1 MRRGILATAATAQA
15 LRVRPAATGLWRQAH
30 RVHTPLSLLRAAA
43 AAASEFC
50 GCCRRWH
57 STSATAATTEA
68 PVTDPGT
75 AVAAP
80 IHLTVDALVQRHR
93 AVALAA
99 ETELAAARVAEEAAS
114 AAQAAAEE
122 DADSTSTP
130 LTPAKSWQKFQSV
143 DIDTF
148 LSGEAAMQGTPVF
161 DVRAPIEYAAGH
173 IPGAQSLPIFDDAQR
188 ALVGTTYRKQSK
200 GKAILLGC
208 DLWGPRMSGLLVQ
221 AQRMAQQHHKDK
233 GNSNSSSK
241 EEGLLVRLHC
251 ARGGMRSQAMQW
263 LLELGG
269 LKVLLLQ
276 GGYKAYRRWV
286 ARRFQQPLK
295 RPLIILGG
303 LTGSGKTSVL
313 AALAQQSQSQ
323 SHQLAGAGAGEAV
336 LDLEALANHKG
347 SSFGAIGQPGPGQP
361 TRETFE
367 NELAEAI
374 RRIDQR
380 SIESSSSSSFA
391 SSSSSSA
398 AASSPSPFCWLEDES
413 RMIGSLPIPDAFYAQ
428 MRLAPLVV
436 LRVPFEARVAQ
447 LAVEYGQHDPELLSA
462 AIGRISRK
470 LGLERANRAQE
481 AIRRGDMDTMVRE
494 ALHYY
499 DRTYAHGL
507 EARRNRG
514 VPIMEVHATSVDA
527 QENAALILKALRE
540 KTFQVHVP
548 PLQPN
553 AHSPQLQHS
562 AQRQQQTPQ
571 GDAERS
577 ASSDALSSSA
587 QPLRSS
593 ASVLQS
599 PSLAAAPSLPVP
611 S

>member
-1 MRRGILATAATAQA
+1 
-15 LRVRPAATGLWRQAH
+15 
-30 RVHTPLSLLRAAA
+30 
-43 AAASEFC
+43 
-50 GCCRRWH
+50 
-57 STSATAATTEA
+57 
-68 PVTDPGT
+68 
-75 AVAAP
+75 
-80 IHLTVDALVQRHR
+80 VDALVQRHR
-93 AVALAA
+93 AAALAA
-99 ETELAAARVAEEAAS
+99 EAESAAARAAEEAAAA
-114 AAQAAAEE
+114 AAQAAEE
-122 DADSTSTP
+122 DANSTSMP
-130 LTPAKSWQKFQSV
+130 LTSAKSWQKFQSV

-148 LSGEAAMQGTPVF
+148 LSGDAALAGTPVF

-221 AQRMAQQHHKDK
+221 AQRMAQQHHK
-233 GNSNSSSK
+233 GNGNTSK

-276 GGYKAYRRWV
+276 GGYKVYRRWV
-286 ARRFQQPLK
+286 ARRFQQPLR

-313 AALAQQSQSQ
+313 AALAKQQSQSQSQ
-323 SHQLAGAGAGEAV
+323 SHQSAGGGEGEAV

-380 SIESSSSSSFA
+380 SVEPSSSSNP

-540 KTFQVHVP
+540 KTFQVHVS

-553 AHSPQLQHS
+553 AHSPQLQPS
-562 AQRQQQTPQ
+562 AQLQQQTAQ
-571 GDAERS
+571 ADAERLTS
-577 ASSDALSSSA
+577 GDAPSSSA
-587 QPLRSS
+587 QPRRSS
-593 ASVLQS
+593 ASVLRS
-599 PSLAAAPSLPVP
+599 PPLAASPLPVP